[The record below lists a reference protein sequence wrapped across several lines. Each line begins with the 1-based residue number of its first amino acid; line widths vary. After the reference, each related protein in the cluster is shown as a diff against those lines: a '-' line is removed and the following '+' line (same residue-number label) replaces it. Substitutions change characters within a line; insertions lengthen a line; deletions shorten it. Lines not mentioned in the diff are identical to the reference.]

1 MIGSITFAGALLGA
15 APAAAQEQKP
25 SLVRAATED
34 PSSLTTYRTHD
45 FLSWDTSSLSA
56 PAHLQLHGGLE
67 NDIGFARY
75 TFENTNNATESFY
88 DLRGRFVLEPSL
100 TYDFGRDHF
109 VRVWAQFVVWMR
121 ELSNVYQGGA
131 DDIVVQVGQKD
142 VWDLMVGR
150 FFTWRVYR
158 KGLGFDLYTLEDT
171 GALARGPIET
181 SAAAFGPHTYEVN
194 DIFYRGTPGRAAFH
208 LYPTSWSGIEVA
220 AEYGKFA
227 TTDTLGTRAAGNITY
242 GPVSVSAAAE
252 YQHNRASAE
261 LKDEVSM
268 TVCDTCS
275 VTNKSG
281 YGGGAVFHLSPVE
294 VGGNGAIAHQ
304 TVFAQVAPGSEDK
317 NGAVK
322 TTSLGGY
329 AEVDVGSLLLRR
341 QLVAGAGL
349 NRTETAAGND
359 DSQQHLQGAAYLFF
373 PLGFNDASLKLV
385 LSRSDLQVK
394 TATGGGTFLENK
406 SHMYAGRVRI
416 VFKF

>member
-15 APAAAQEQKP
+15 TPASAQEQKP
-25 SLVRAATED
+25 SQVRAATED

-45 FLSWDTSSLSA
+45 FLSWDTSSFWA

-109 VRVWAQFVVWMR
+109 VRIWAQFVVWMR

-252 YQHNRASAE
+252 YRHNRASAE

-359 DSQQHLQGAAYLFF
+359 DSQQHLQGAVYLFF

-394 TATGGGTFLENK
+394 TATGGGNFLENK